1 MEFSINELIEWN
13 KKIEDIINRIGLDC
27 YQQEFEICSFEDMIS
42 YQAYSGMPARYP
54 HWSYGKAYERIKT
67 FYRYNLTGLPYE
79 MVINSNPCLA
89 YLMKNNSLL
98 LQILTMAHVYG
109 HNDFFKNNRLFKE
122 GTNADYTLE
131 MFKNH
136 AKRIREYIFNPGIGY
151 QKVERVLDTA
161 HALKFQTSKVINEKK
176 LSREEE
182 IKRLQE
188 KHQSQ
193 PKKFQL
199 LIDEKVQEEPDL
211 DKIPLKPEEDILN
224 FLIEYG
230 DLEDWEKDI
239 LQIVV
244 DETSYFIPQIESKIM
259 NEGWASYWHYQILNE
274 LKLPQGMHLEFIK
287 RHNQL
292 ISPNERGLSLNP
304 YYMGYKIFNDIKEK
318 NPEQPEKIF
327 EVRELERDES
337 FIRKYLT
344 FDLIREMN
352 LIKYDERRRYY
363 SIAEVADEEGWREI
377 RNTLASSVGMNKFPT
392 IRVVEFFKSN
402 NILQLEHEYVGKD
415 LKMDYATET
424 LKYITELWGGTVQ
437 LKTII
442 SGESKNLICDE
453 NKEISVKGIDN

>member
-1 MEFSINELIEWN
+1 MEFSIKELIDWN
-13 KKIEDIINRIGLDC
+13 KQIEDIIYQIGLDC
-27 YQQEFEICSFEDMIS
+27 YPQEFEICSFEDMIS

-89 YLMKNNSLL
+89 YLMKDNSLL

-136 AKRIREYIFNPGIGY
+136 AKRIREYISNPGIGY
-151 QKVERVLDTA
+151 RRVERILDTA
-161 HALKFQTSKVINEKK
+161 HALKFQTSKVINEKR
-176 LSREEE
+176 LSREEQV
-182 IKRLQE
+182 KRLQE
-188 KHQSQ
+188 KYQPQ
-193 PKKFQL
+193 PKEFQL
-199 LIDEKVQEEPDL
+199 LTDEKAEQEPDL

-224 FLIEYG
+224 FLIEYS

-239 LQIVV
+239 LQIVI
-244 DETSYFIPQIESKIM
+244 DETAYFIPQIESKIM
-259 NEGWASYWHYQILNE
+259 NEGWASYWHYEILNH
-274 LKLPQGMHLEFIK
+274 LDLPQGMHLEFIK

-292 ISPNERGLSLNP
+292 ISPNEGGLKLNP
-304 YYMGYKIFNDIKEK
+304 YYMGYKIFNSIKEK
-318 NPEQPEKIF
+318 NPEQPEKLF

-363 SIAEVADEEGWREI
+363 SISEVADEEGWREI
-377 RNTLASSVGMNKFPT
+377 RNTLASSVGMNKFPM
-392 IRVVEFFKSN
+392 IKIVEFSKAD
-402 NILQLEHEYVGKD
+402 NILYLEHEYVGKE
-415 LKMDYATET
+415 LKMNYATET
-424 LKYITELWGGTVQ
+424 LKYMTELWGGVVQ
-437 LKTII
+437 LETII
-442 SGESKNLICDE
+442 DGVSKKIICDE
-453 NKEISVKGIDN
+453 DKEISVKGV